1 MEMRNR
7 GTERLSDSSTLI
19 HQESRWCQQS
29 PCYCCV
35 ASWELTTE
43 PRLIGTYGNPPVS
56 ASRVLE
62 VGGDR
67 CACVYLVLV
76 LLPFPFVY
84 VHVHTWVCMCTRGC
98 TYARAWLPS
107 FILLFDSG
115 ISPRTWMAFT
125 QLAPEPRILPVHLS
139 PLPAP

>member
-7 GTERLSDSSTLI
+7 GTERSSDSSTLI
-19 HQESRWCQQS
+19 HQESRRCQQS
-29 PCYCCV
+29 PRYCCV

-62 VGGDR
+62 LGGDR

-84 VHVHTWVCMCTRGC
+84 VYVHMWVCMSTCGCVCAHVGVYVHTWVYLRPCV
-98 TYARAWLPS
+98 AS
-107 FILLFDSG
+107 FL
-115 ISPRTWMAFT
+115 
-125 QLAPEPRILPVHLS
+125 HLT
-139 PLPAP
+139 L